1 MAITTY
7 GELKTAVAAWL
18 NKSNLTSVIPDFI
31 ALAEVD
37 MRRDLR
43 LAAMETLAT
52 GTLSGET
59 LAHPDRF
66 VEARRLVVGDDVYAY
81 RTPEDYQNCIDSE
94 MRIYTSIGTNLY
106 ILDGTAGD
114 DYSLIYKAGFAALT
128 GDGNTNWILTNAP
141 DIYLSGACRHGAAYL
156 KDKESELDWAA
167 RYSAGVER
175 ENRVAKA
182 TMHPGPL
189 QVRAA

>member
-1 MAITTY
+1 MALTNY
-7 GELKTAVAAWL
+7 GELKTAIASWL

-31 ALAEVD
+31 ALAELD

-43 LAAMETLAT
+43 LAVMETLAT

-81 RTPEDYQNCIDSE
+81 RTPEEYQLLADSSQNVF
-94 MRIYTSIGTNLY
+94 TSIGQSIY
-106 ILDGTAGD
+106 ILGGTAGD
-114 DYSLIYKAGFAALT
+114 DYSLIYKAGLAALT

-141 DIYLSGACRHGAAYL
+141 DIYLAGACRHGSAYL
-156 KDKESELDWAA
+156 KDKEAELDWAA
-167 RYSAGVER
+167 RYSAAVER

-182 TMHPGPL
+182 TIHIGPL
-189 QVRAA
+189 QMRAA

>member
-1 MAITTY
+1 MALTNY
-7 GELKTAVAAWL
+7 GELKTAIAAWL

-31 ALAEVD
+31 AMAELD

-43 LAAMETLAT
+43 LAVMETLAT

-81 RTPEDYQNCIDSE
+81 RTPEEYQLLADSSQKVF
-94 MRIYTSIGTNLY
+94 TSIGQSIY
-106 ILDGTAGD
+106 ILGGTAGD
-114 DYSLIYKAGFAALT
+114 DYSLIYKAGLAALT

-141 DIYLSGACRHGAAYL
+141 DIYL
-156 KDKESELDWAA
+156 
-167 RYSAGVER
+167 
-175 ENRVAKA
+175 
-182 TMHPGPL
+182 
-189 QVRAA
+189 

>member
-59 LAHPDRF
+59 LAPPDRF
-66 VEARRLVVGDDVYAY
+66 VEARRLVVEDDVYAY
-81 RTPEDYQNCIDSE
+81 RTPEDYQNCINSATK
-94 MRIYTSIGTNLY
+94 IYTSIGTNLY

-128 GDGNTNWILTNAP
+128 GDGNTNWILTNTP
-141 DIYLSGACRHGAAYL
+141 DIYLAGACRHGSAYL
-156 KDKESELDWAA
+156 KDKEAELDWAT
-167 RYSAGVER
+167 RYAAAVQR
-175 ENRVAKA
+175 ENRIARN